1 MHELMKFFAPFVIF
15 FSCYLF
21 CDDTPISHAS
31 IGVMGDHTHQ
41 KDEIMISLRISSMKM
56 RGNLLGSNVINDN
69 QILELLIP
77 VNQNKNNLQ
86 MQNKNKVVIGYQK
99 AF

>member
-1 MHELMKFFAPFVIF
+1 MHE
-15 FSCYLF
+15 
-21 CDDTPISHAS
+21 
-31 IGVMGDHTHQ
+31 
-41 KDEIMISLRISSMKM
+41 
-56 RGNLLGSNVINDN
+56 
-69 QILELLIP
+69 LIP